1 MEKQTGV
8 KRAISARKHIREF
21 AAAYSEKCGRTPA
34 YIERDIL
41 SAKKSTIFHSVNTNG
56 QATVSCPMR
65 RSAVSPHC
73 GRAPSSERL
82 IQTGDISVC

>member
-8 KRAISARKHIREF
+8 KRAISARKYIREF

-41 SAKKSTIFHSVNTNG
+41 SAKKYLE
-56 QATVSCPMR
+56 A
-65 RSAVSPHC
+65 
-73 GRAPSSERL
+73 L
-82 IQTGDISVC
+82 I